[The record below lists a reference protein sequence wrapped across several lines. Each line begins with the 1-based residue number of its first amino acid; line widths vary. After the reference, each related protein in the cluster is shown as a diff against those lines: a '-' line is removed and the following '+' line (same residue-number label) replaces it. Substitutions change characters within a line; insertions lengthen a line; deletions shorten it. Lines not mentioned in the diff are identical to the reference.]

1 MQVHKIV
8 KIYLQTRNNKT
19 SLTSAKK
26 YLFLQ
31 SKNTHTFRK
40 IAGNDLTTKRWCHM
54 ACAKC
59 EKKNLPVHQAKR
71 FFLSKHSKHLSDRVA
86 V

>member
-1 MQVHKIV
+1 MQVHKTV
-8 KIYLQTRNNKT
+8 KIYLQTRNYKT

-26 YLFLQ
+26 YFFFAKQ
-31 SKNTHTFRK
+31 EHAHIQKNRRQRF
-40 IAGNDLTTKRWCHM
+40 NYKRWCHM

-59 EKKNLPVHQAKR
+59 EKRNLPVHEAKR
-71 FFLSKHSKHLSDRVA
+71 FVLSKHSKHLSDRVA